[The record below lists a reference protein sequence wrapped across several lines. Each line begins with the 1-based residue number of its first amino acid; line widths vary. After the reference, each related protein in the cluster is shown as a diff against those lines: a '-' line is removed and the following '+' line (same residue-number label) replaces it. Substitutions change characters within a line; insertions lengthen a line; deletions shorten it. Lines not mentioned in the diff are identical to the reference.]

1 MIYFIR
7 NYIVDTSFFYVT
19 KSFEKTKTKT
29 KKNEKLENR
38 AIKFLI
44 KKNNVFVL
52 YLSQRIVFRH
62 GDSTQVDMKTLFY
75 IPDEIVPT
83 CTLLPTFQQNGSKL
97 KNNKYIPG

>member
-1 MIYFIR
+1 M
-7 NYIVDTSFFYVT
+7 
-19 KSFEKTKTKT
+19 
-29 KKNEKLENR
+29 ENR

-52 YLSQRIVFRH
+52 HSPQRIVLRH
-62 GDSTQVDMKTLFY
+62 GDSTQVDMKTFFY
-75 IPDEIVPT
+75 IPDEIVSK